1 MIENIL
7 YDLSS
12 DFLIKSCESVYE
24 VQNILWHVMDNGRCV
39 LRSVAK
45 VKVFK
50 GHEQNGG
57 SGKGSDH
64 GGIQSNTFGGVST

>member
-7 YDLSS
+7 YGLSS
-12 DFLIKSCESVYE
+12 DFSIESCGSARE
-24 VQNILWHVMDNGRCV
+24 VQNILRHVTDNGRCV